1 MPLIDMPRSGERER
15 EGDRDLE
22 GDLVRLRRAGLA
34 DLRTPR
40 EPAELLLLLLRT
52 GGDRD
57 RLTDARLLPFVLLL
71 PSALLERFAEGPE
84 SEDPEEEDEEPD
96 GELESE
102 SDESESELESLEE
115 LLRELLRHHS

>member
-1 MPLIDMPRSGERER
+1 MPRSGERER

-96 GELESE
+96 GELESG